1 MTIKNDTIKHMYI
14 YIYIFFG
21 GGILSDKH
29 PNINKDNG
37 LRYVGI

>member
-1 MTIKNDTIKHMYI
+1 MTIKNDTIKHI
-14 YIYIFFG
+14 YFFLG

-37 LRYVGI
+37 LRYVGISG